1 MMITVTV
8 DKQKLNQ
15 HIEKSKRIGSLILSG
30 LALSSSHIFQC
41 GKVVTKEIMN
51 ELKKQQ

>member
-1 MMITVTV
+1 MITITI

-15 HIEKSKRIGSLILSG
+15 HIEKSKRIGSLIVSG
-30 LALSSSHIFQC
+30 LALSTTHIFQC

-51 ELKKQQ
+51 ELKK